1 MFYLVCGGASGIV
14 FVVEKT
20 GDVGEVTFL
29 ARNPEVTRQFSLLY
43 CVGHFSPIEPGASI
57 EDDLEGLWGSSN
69 GDGTIVSNV
78 LVVGERLRLE
88 ASFLMEPSS
97 RLTVECS

>member
-1 MFYLVCGGASGIV
+1 MLYLVCGGASGIV

-43 CVGHFSPIEPGASI
+43 CVGHFSLIEPGASI
-57 EDDLEGLWGSSN
+57 EDDLEGLGGSSN
-69 GDGTIVSNV
+69 GDGTIVLSV
-78 LVVGERLRLE
+78 HVVGERLWLE
-88 ASFLMEPSS
+88 ASMIVSPSS
-97 RLTVECS
+97 RLTL